1 MLALAMTTYP
11 PTATV
16 VSAASLAVAFPSAPA
31 EVMMSNLEGRKECE
45 QESVGEELRTEGSC
59 KDGCR
64 VKAAEGASH
73 AEYAEESAT
82 KW

>member
-1 MLALAMTTYP
+1 MTTSP
-11 PTATV
+11 STAAV

-45 QESVGEELRTEGSC
+45 RESVEKGSRTEGGC
-59 KDGCR
+59 KDGC
-64 VKAAEGASH
+64 KDGYQDEAAEGASH
-73 AEYAEESAT
+73 IEYAEESAS